1 MFSNKANPK
10 LLILLQFLFVVLPMA
25 LYVVSEREWEVCGI
39 ISIIFASVFLIA
51 DIVWAIRQR
60 HQ

>member
-1 MFSNKANPK
+1 MTTKTNVFA
-10 LLILLQFLFVVLPMA
+10 LLQFLFVVLPMA

-39 ISIIFASVFLIA
+39 ISIVFASVFLVA
-51 DIVWAIRQR
+51 DIVWAIRHR